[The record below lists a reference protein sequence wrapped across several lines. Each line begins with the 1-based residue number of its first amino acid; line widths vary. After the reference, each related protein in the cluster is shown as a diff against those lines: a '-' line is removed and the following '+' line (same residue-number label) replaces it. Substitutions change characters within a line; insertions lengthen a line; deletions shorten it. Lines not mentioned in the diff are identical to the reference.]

1 MHRGTPNRSDQP
13 RPIMYMSYTQASEA
27 ATMMIAPNLTA
38 QEWFVDRINFKLTQ
52 SSKYDA
58 LSPQQQK
65 LLSRQDHI
73 MYIRR
78 LEEIAREAGYDMNAL
93 QSDGKY
99 VKNNQ
104 HA

>member
-1 MHRGTPNRSDQP
+1 M
-13 RPIMYMSYTQASEA
+13 
-27 ATMMIAPNLTA
+27 
-38 QEWFVDRINFKLTQ
+38 DRINFKLTQ
-52 SSKYDA
+52 SPQYDA

-73 MYIRR
+73 MYIRK
-78 LEEIAREAGYDMNAL
+78 LESIAREAGYDTAVL